1 MGRPPGA
8 PSASSARPSAGRRRC
23 RRSRVART
31 RAGSAAR
38 SPPPPRAAPP
48 PRMIRQGPA
57 CPSAASSR
65 RSGGDGR
72 GGPARRV
79 SQHRPRPRPA
89 SAWQARYRGEFPA
102 RVAFRSMHTLLLA
115 LLMWLAGS
123 ATPVDVTANRTDP
136 RAVGLASGVAEF
148 ELADPMVA
156 IQGSATASAP
166 HLVISLDTRGRAGV
180 SVRLVLRDIDGS
192 AADAVEP
199 VALQYRVGAGGGFTA
214 APGGY
219 VADATGGPGAATL
232 VTPVLTTL
240 PAAADNQPRVQIR
253 VITTNAVGQDEW
265 VGIDD
270 IEVTAGTVT
279 GEPGTC
285 MPPPPPP
292 APQPG
297 PAPPP
302 APAPLPPLPPRE
314 APVLSE
320 LSMTPESFR
329 PTRKGAA
336 IVRRGG
342 TRMRFRLSRAALVR
356 FDVTRVLEPEDLP
369 GRATP
374 GRTVTGGRFSVRA
387 RRGLNRLRFSGRLRG
402 RPLAPGGYVLR
413 AIASDRGRPES
424 APVTVRF
431 RIEQP
436 ADRPGGSWPLQ
447 LADVRPAG

>member
-1 MGRPPGA
+1 
-8 PSASSARPSAGRRRC
+8 
-23 RRSRVART
+23 
-31 RAGSAAR
+31 
-38 SPPPPRAAPP
+38 
-48 PRMIRQGPA
+48 
-57 CPSAASSR
+57 
-65 RSGGDGR
+65 
-72 GGPARRV
+72 
-79 SQHRPRPRPA
+79 
-89 SAWQARYRGEFPA
+89 
-102 RVAFRSMHTLLLA
+102 MHTLLLA
-115 LLMWLAGS
+115 LLMWLACAAPVFGSVTPAAPPLLQSWSDTGLIASDDDWSRVSAIVGYRGDGLVADPGVDPRTVTADGS

-436 ADRPGGSWPLQ
+436 AD
-447 LADVRPAG
+447 